1 MSNHDQ
7 EYTLTVRP
15 NATVHVAYST
25 DEGTIEDAF
34 LGVEYDREELDGDEE
49 VAEGVEWGGYEIA
62 LARDGE
68 TVLGNNIEAALD
80 RGVER
85 VLDSEQSLADDERL
99 QRAAAAAGDYG
110 RRARDGLQNLRER
123 RSGEGLDVETPD
135 TIAVPGPGDRTI
147 DVSLSA
153 TAATFEL
160 YRDDGENWRWRLV
173 SDDGDTLA
181 VSPSGYNSRNETEE
195 AISNLKA
202 NVLGAEIEA
211 E

>member
-1 MSNHDQ
+1 MSDH

-15 NATVHVAYST
+15 NATVHLAYST
-25 DEGTIEDAF
+25 DEGTLEDAF
-34 LGVEYDREELDGDEE
+34 LALEYSRDGLDGDDTA
-49 VAEGVEWGGYEIA
+49 AEGVEWRGYEVA

-68 TVLGNNIEAALD
+68 TVLGDNIEAALD

-123 RSGEGLDVETPD
+123 RSDEGLDVETPD

-153 TAATFEL
+153 TDAAFEL

-195 AISNLKA
+195 TITALKA